1 MIHPVHPPGFDV
13 PHQALSYPSRLMGH
27 ELVHE
32 AMGDRTVRRF
42 TQMYM
47 DACTASV
54 PEVPGIDLAE
64 YKQTLI
70 ERCESRLP
78 SHTDTP
84 HHHHHHHHHHP
95 PPPPPWRRAAS

>member
-1 MIHPVHPPGFDV
+1 
-13 PHQALSYPSRLMGH
+13 MGH

-54 PEVPGIDLAE
+54 PEVAVFLKDL
-64 YKQTLI
+64 
-70 ERCESRLP
+70 
-78 SHTDTP
+78 
-84 HHHHHHHHHHP
+84 
-95 PPPPPWRRAAS
+95 

>member
-1 MIHPVHPPGFDV
+1 
-13 PHQALSYPSRLMGH
+13 MGH

-78 SHTDTP
+78 RTQTRP
-84 HHHHHHHHHHP
+84 PPQP
-95 PPPPPWRRAAS
+95 PPPPPSPPSPAAAAVAPRR